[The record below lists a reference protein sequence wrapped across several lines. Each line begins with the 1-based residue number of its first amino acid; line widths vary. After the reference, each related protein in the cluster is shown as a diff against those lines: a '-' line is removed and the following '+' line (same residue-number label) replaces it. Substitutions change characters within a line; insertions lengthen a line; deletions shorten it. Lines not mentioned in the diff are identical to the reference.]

1 MSFNRFTMLCLP
13 WIGRVSGSVGLS
25 AHRVRSRRET
35 WQQSDTAE
43 ASQHFLFVHQG
54 PLDAD
59 SAMK

>member
-1 MSFNRFTMLCLP
+1 MLCLP